1 MYQVNV
7 WAVIVAGVVAWVIG
21 ALWYSQLLVGKQ
33 WMKLANLKDVKP
45 NPVIFIVGLLTYIVM
60 AYVLAHVLIAFNA
73 TAIAGGLVG
82 GFWMWLGFVATITL
96 GSVLYEQK
104 PFMLW
109 VLNNAY
115 NLISFLVMGAI
126 LALWR

>member
-73 TAIAGGLVG
+73 TSIAGGLIG